1 MDSTQLLF
9 GAASVALLYVVIR
22 LVAAILSPRRRRGMT
37 AYGGILV
44 TIAAPIA
51 AFTVPRD
58 LGMPAEDE
66 RLFMVGSALWLTLAM
81 AFAAFALSRLPDR
94 GGRRS

>member
-1 MDSTQLLF
+1 MVSTQLLF
-9 GAASVALLYVVIR
+9 GAAGVALLYVVIR
-22 LVAAILSPRRRRGMT
+22 LVAVILSPRRRRGMA
-37 AYGGILV
+37 AYGGIVV

-58 LGMPAEDE
+58 FGMPAEDQ

-81 AFAAFALSRLPDR
+81 AFAAFALSRMPDR
-94 GGRRS
+94 GRRHS